1 MKHSTIVV
9 GLLILWLVPAVS
21 FAQANPSTEDRAVTE
36 LMLGLVANS
45 EKQLTGVAAEMPEG
59 KYDFAPTAG
68 AFRGVRNFAKQI
80 KHAAALQ
87 HLVAATILGE
97 RITAEMSDERGPDG
111 VRTKADVLQYL
122 KESFAALK
130 RAAATIDGR
139 NAFTPFKGP
148 FGPASDTRVGLMVLA
163 ATHTANHY
171 GQVVEYLRMNGIVP
185 PASQ

>member
-1 MKHSTIVV
+1 MKHSQIVV
-9 GLLILWLVPAVS
+9 GLLILWLVPSMS
-21 FAQANPSTEDRAVTE
+21 FGQATPPADDRVVTE
-36 LMLGLVANS
+36 LLLGLVANA
-45 EKQLTGVAAEMPEG
+45 EKQLTRVAAEMPDD
-59 KYDFAPTAG
+59 KYEFAPTAG

-87 HLVAATILGE
+87 HLVASTILGE
-97 RITAEMSDERGPDG
+97 RVTAEMSDERGPDG
-111 VRTKADVLQYL
+111 VRTKAEVLQYL
-122 KESFAALK
+122 KESFTALK
-130 RAAATIDGR
+130 RAAATIDGK

-148 FGPASDTRVGLMVLA
+148 LGPASNTRVGLIVLA